1 MTDASSQKSSCVSAM
16 NYCFWAKLLIAIPVL
31 PLIAVMAAR
40 LFSNP
45 VMQVVAAVVAVS
57 AVLYLARKIDKLP
70 MLSGMVIKRK

>member
-1 MTDASSQKSSCVSAM
+1 M